1 VGSSQTRD
9 VGSAPTLAARL
20 RQARRRRFVG
30 REGELELFRAGLE
43 GAGAPWS
50 VLFVYG
56 PGGVGKTALLG
67 AFAEAAEAAGVP
79 AWRVDL
85 RGVELSPTGFA
96 VAVAGAMGVTDGAA
110 AVARLGSGGRRV
122 LLLDTYERA
131 GSLDRWVREGFLPGL
146 GADTLVV
153 VAGRDAPSPGWLED
167 AGWREL
173 LRVVSLR
180 NLSPGDARA
189 FLRGAGVADGLHER
203 VLELTHGHPL
213 ALSLLV
219 DVVAQRG
226 DEARVPALDLG
237 RAPDVLGLLLERF
250 VAGVPG
256 ERHRL
261 ALEVCAHSRVTT
273 EDLLRTALR
282 GELGGEDA
290 GALFGWLRGLSFV
303 ETGDDGLFPHD
314 LARDVLDAELRWRDR
329 ARYADIHRRVRRHVV
344 TRIRESTGREQQRAA
359 ADLQFLHRGN
369 AGIRRFYD
377 WASLG
382 RGYVD
387 GLRAGDAEAV
397 VAMIER
403 HETPEAASLARF
415 WLERQPRSFLLFR
428 RPGEDEPFGFATML
442 ALHEAS
448 AAERAA
454 DPGAAAMW
462 AYAVEHGAPRPGEE
476 VFAFRTYMDA
486 EAYQSPSA
494 SFNLAAVLS
503 VQHYASRPRLAW
515 DFIGGWADPDAVAPY
530 MAHIDYARVPE
541 ADFEVGGRRYGV
553 FAHDWRRTGLEA
565 WFELMEARELA
576 DEPAGGAPPP
586 LPPAG
591 LALSQAEF
599 TAAVRAAL
607 RDLRRPEA
615 LAANPLAV
623 ARVVRDRGAG
633 EPVAEVL
640 EALLREAVASLQCD
654 PRDEKLHRAL
664 DRAYLR
670 PAPSH
675 EAAAELLGVPL
686 SSFRRHLARGTERV
700 AAWLWERELYGS
712 GR

>member
-1 VGSSQTRD
+1 VVSSRTRD
-9 VGSAPTLAARL
+9 VGPAPTLAARL
-20 RQARRRRFVG
+20 REARRRRFVG
-30 REGELELFRAGLE
+30 RGAELELFRVALE
-43 GAGAPWS
+43 STPWS

-96 VAVAGAMGVTDGAA
+96 AAVARAMGTTDGAA
-110 AVARLGSGGRRV
+110 AVAMLGSGGRRV

-131 GSLDRWVREGFLPGL
+131 AGLDGWVRESFLPAL

-153 VAGRDAPSPGWLED
+153 VASRDAPSPDWLED

-189 FLRGAGVADGLHER
+189 FLRAAGVADELHER

-219 DVVAQRG
+219 DVVAQPG
-226 DEARVPALDLG
+226 NEARLPAPDLG
-237 RAPDVLGLLLERF
+237 QAPDVLGVLLERF
-250 VAGVPG
+250 VAGVPSD
-256 ERHRL
+256 RHRQ
-261 ALEVCAHSRVTT
+261 ALEVCAHSRATS
-273 EDLLRTALR
+273 EDLLRSA
-282 GELGGEDA
+282 LGGEDG

-303 ETGDDGLFPHD
+303 ETGEEGLFPHD
-314 LARDVLDAELRWRDR
+314 LAREVLDAELRWRDR
-329 ARYADIHRRVRRHVV
+329 ARYVDIHRRVRRHVV
-344 TRIRESTGREQQRAA
+344 TRIRESAGREQQRAA

-369 AGIRRFYD
+369 PGIRRFYD

-382 RGYVD
+382 HGYVD

-428 RPGEDEPFGFATML
+428 RPGADEPFGFATLL
-442 ALHEAS
+442 ALHDAS
-448 AAERAA
+448 PAERAA

-462 AYAVEHGAPRPGEE
+462 AYALEHGAPRPGEE
-476 VFAFRTYMDA
+476 VFAFRTCMDA

-494 SFNLAAVLS
+494 SFNLATVLS
-503 VQHYASRPRLAW
+503 VQHYVSCPRLAW
-515 DFIGGWADPDAVAPY
+515 DFIGGWADPDAVAPF
-530 MAHIDYARVPE
+530 MAHIDFVRARE

-599 TAAVRAAL
+599 ASAVRAAL

-633 EPVAEVL
+633 EPVAEVV
-640 EALLREAVASLQCD
+640 EALLREAVASLQTD

-670 PAPSH
+670 PAPSQ
-675 EAAAELLGVPL
+675 EAAAALLGVPL

-700 AAWLWERELYGS
+700 TGWLWERELYGA

>member
-1 VGSSQTRD
+1 VVSRQLRD
-9 VGSAPTLAARL
+9 VGRPTTIGARL
-20 RQARRRRFVG
+20 RRARRRRFVG
-30 REGELELFRAGLE
+30 RAGELELFRTAIE
-43 GAGAPWS
+43 GPGAPWS
-50 VLFVYG
+50 VLFVHG
-56 PGGVGKTALLG
+56 PGGVGKTALLA

-85 RGVELSPTGFA
+85 RGIEVSPPGFL
-96 VAVAGAMGVTDGAA
+96 A
-110 AVARLGSGGRRV
+110 AVADALDVSDGGAAVATLGSDGRRV
-122 LLLDTYERA
+122 VLIDTYEGAA
-131 GSLDRWVREGFLPGL
+131 GLDDWLREEFLPHL
-146 GADTLVV
+146 GAETRVV
-153 VAGRDAPSPGWLED
+153 IAGRDAPSPGWLED

-173 LRVVSLR
+173 LRVVALR
-180 NLSPGDARA
+180 NLSPSEVRA
-189 FLRGAGVADGLHER
+189 FLGAAGVAEALDAR

-219 DVVAQRG
+219 DVLAQRG
-226 DEARVPALDLG
+226 DEARVLTFDLD
-237 RAPDVLGLLLERF
+237 RAPDVLGVLLERF
-250 VAGVPG
+250 VADVPS
-256 ERHRL
+256 ERHRQ

-273 EDLLRTALR
+273 EDLLRAA
-282 GELGGEDA
+282 LGGEDP
-290 GALFGWLRGLSFV
+290 GALFEWLRRLSFV
-303 ETGDDGLFPHD
+303 EEGPDGLFPHD
-314 LARDVLDAELRWRDR
+314 LARDVLDADLRWRDR

-344 TRIRESTGREQQRAA
+344 ARVRAGAGREQQRAA
-359 ADLQFLHRGN
+359 ADLHFLHRGN

-382 RGYVD
+382 LGYAD

-397 VAMIER
+397 VAMVER
-403 HETPEAASLARF
+403 FEGARSAALARF
-415 WLERQPRSFLLFR
+415 WLERRPSVFVMFR
-428 RPGEDEPFGFATML
+428 RPGRDEPFGFATML
-442 ALHEAS
+442 PLHQLS
-448 AAERAA
+448 AVERAA

-462 AYAVEHGAPRPGEE
+462 AYAWAHGAPRPGEE

-486 EAYQSPSA
+486 EAYQAPSA
-494 SFNLAAVLS
+494 SFNVAAILS
-503 VQHYASRPRLAW
+503 VQHYVSCPRLAW
-515 DFIGGWADPDAVAPY
+515 DFIGGWADPDAIAPF
-530 MAHIDYARVPE
+530 MAHIDFARVPE

-599 TAAVRAAL
+599 VCAVRAAL

-640 EALLREAVASLQCD
+640 EALLREAVASLRAD

-664 DRAYLR
+664 DRVYMR
-670 PAPSH
+670 PAPSQ

-700 AAWLWERELYGS
+700 AAWLWERELYG
-712 GR
+712 R